1 MLGWVRNRLA
11 GVAALLLLSLLT
23 ASASEAMPSH
33 AEAGHDDHGLAG
45 VRPSTLA
52 AEPHS
57 EADHDLRA
65 NVPSDAAHPLHCLV
79 CHWARAFRPL
89 ASPSAEVAPT
99 LEARYHVHLSV
110 IPTPRGVAP
119 PQLSLRSPPASP
131 SVA

>member
-1 MLGWVRNRLA
+1 MLGWVRNRSA
-11 GVAALLLLSLLT
+11 KVAAALLVSLMT
-23 ASASEAMPSH
+23 ASVSQAMPSH
-33 AEAGHDDHGLAG
+33 AESGHDDHDIVSAGLPA
-45 VRPSTLA
+45 V
-52 AEPHS
+52 PHNES
-57 EADHDLRA
+57 DHELRA

-99 LEARYHVHLSV
+99 LEARYHVQRAV
-110 IPTPRGVAP
+110 APAPRSVAP

>member
-1 MLGWVRNRLA
+1 MLGWIRNQSAR
-11 GVAALLLLSLLT
+11 VAAALLLSLLT
-23 ASASEAMPSH
+23 ASLSQAMPSH
-33 AEAGHDDHGLAG
+33 ADAGHDDHAIA
-45 VRPSTLA
+45 SASA
-52 AEPHS
+52 ALSAVPHRES
-57 EADHDLRA
+57 DHDLRA

-99 LEARYHVHLSV
+99 LEARFHVQRAV
-110 IPTPRGVAP
+110 VPTPRSVAP

>member
-1 MLGWVRNRLA
+1 MLRWVRNQSA
-11 GVAALLLLSLLT
+11 NIAAVLLLSLLT
-23 ASASEAMPSH
+23 ASASEALPSH
-33 AEAGHDDHGLAG
+33 AEAGHDDHDLAG
-45 VRPSTLA
+45 VGLSFA
-52 AEPHS
+52 AGPH
-57 EADHDLRA
+57 EETDHELRA

-89 ASPSAEVAPT
+89 ASPSAEIAPT
-99 LEARYHVHLSV
+99 VEARYHVHLSV

>member
-1 MLGWVRNRLA
+1 MLGWVRNRSA
-11 GVAALLLLSLLT
+11 RVAAVLLLSLLT

-33 AEAGHDDHGLAG
+33 AEAGHDDHGLAAVG
-45 VRPSTLA
+45 LSTGPA
-52 AEPHS
+52 VPHS

-110 IPTPRGVAP
+110 IPTPRGIAP

>member
-1 MLGWVRNRLA
+1 MLGWVRNQSAR
-11 GVAALLLLSLLT
+11 VAAALLLSLLT
-23 ASASEAMPSH
+23 ASLSQAMPSH
-33 AEAGHDDHGLAG
+33 ADAGHDDHGDRALASG
-45 VRPSTLA
+45 RVA
-52 AEPHS
+52 VPHNES
-57 EADHDLRA
+57 DHELRA

-99 LEARYHVHLSV
+99 LEARFHVQRAV
-110 IPTPRGVAP
+110 GAAPRSVAP